1 MSIFERKY
9 AGRGV
14 KFIFAIAPKLKVEEF
29 EFVRKTLRAEPLF
42 RKYFGYFDVTDL
54 GDDGTWSKVKIYCSN
69 SLFTVGLSKA
79 EKAYTEIFYNMFGR
93 TASLCMGALKRNLDI
108 IEFDLL
114 YRVIPKEKLG
124 EFMPLITLKTIGAFI
139 FYRKIIAKSMH
150 EDLIKMVT
158 DAKDKEK
165 LNEIMKD
172 IADARPLIEE
182 NKDFI
187 LEISRKL
194 GIFIPYTEKDLIGDP
209 AMLKAAEKT
218 IESDK
223 IYDGT
228 EAYKGFMPL
237 SDGELRLVNEYI
249 STHR

>member
-14 KFIFAIAPKLKVEEF
+14 KFIFAITPKLTVEEF
-29 EFVRKTLRAEPLF
+29 GLVRKTLVAEPLF
-42 RKYFGYFDVTDL
+42 RKYFGYVDVTDL
-54 GDDGTWSKVKIYCSN
+54 GDNGAWSKLKIYCSN
-69 SLFTVGLSKA
+69 SLFTVALSKA
-79 EKAYTEIFYNMFGR
+79 EKTYTEIFYNIFGR
-93 TASLCMGALKRNLDI
+93 TASLCMGVLKRNLDI

-114 YRVIPKEKLG
+114 YRIIPKEKSG

-139 FYRKIIAKSMH
+139 FYRKIIAKSTH

-158 DAKDKEK
+158 DTKDKEK

-172 IADARPLIEE
+172 IADARPLVDE

-194 GIFIPYTEKDLIGDP
+194 GILQPYSEKDLTDDP
-209 AMLKAAEKT
+209 VILKATKET
-218 IESDK
+218 IDSDK
-223 IYDGT
+223 IYAGT
-228 EAYKGFMPL
+228 EAYKGYMPL
-237 SDGELRLVNEYI
+237 SDDELRLVNKYI
-249 STHR
+249 LSRG